1 MFGLLTRI
9 RLPGAKH
16 DIVSVAKQQHLFPL
30 VGLVLGLLLVA
41 ACLILSQLAGRG
53 DSALAGG
60 ILLVV
65 MYALTGIMHTEGL
78 ADVADGMMAGGTHT
92 RKREIMKDPHSG
104 VGAVFAVSLYLIILF
119 TLSWRM
125 CARADDSVDLWPLPW
140 QLPFAIGFVLSEIG
154 GKMAMNTSMT
164 IGPSSHGGM
173 GSVFVEHS
181 SPEKFVAALAIG
193 LAASIIVAGFL
204 AVIIVVGVIA
214 GMLVTM
220 LARSHFGG
228 VSGDVF
234 GAANDI
240 GRLSVLITWVLII

>member
-154 GKMAMNTSMT
+154 GKMAMNTSMA

-193 LAASIIVAGFL
+193 LVASIIVAGFL
-204 AVIIVVGVIA
+204 AVIVVVGVVA
-214 GMLVTM
+214 G
-220 LARSHFGG
+220 AR
-228 VSGDVF
+228 
-234 GAANDI
+234 I
-240 GRLSVLITWVLII
+240 GMSRR